1 MTEPAWIISTDLDA
15 SLLDGNYVWDG
26 AESALKLITEAGI
39 PLILNSSKTL
49 SEMHFYSQALGL
61 SAPLIA
67 ENGTVIAFPEA
78 MKWMPDSLD
87 FEDGYGVLRSS
98 MNRTK
103 ILKLAHGLRD
113 SKGYDFIGFDD
124 STAEELADRLGLEIE
139 PAKAALKRYGTE
151 PIVWKDSDAALIAFK
166 EALEA
171 EGITLIRGGHFHHLM
186 PVGASKGAAMQSI
199 REFYQKEHS
208 ELTWKT
214 LAIGDS
220 PNDVSM
226 LELADEAL
234 VIPNPNNGTLRLK
247 RADYTIA
254 DASGPAGWGDAVIK
268 LLNAFLCPI

>member
-98 MNRTK
+98 MNRAK
-103 ILKLAHGLRD
+103 ILELAHGLRD
-113 SKGYDFIGFDD
+113 SKGYDFIGFND
-124 STAEELADRLGLEIE
+124 STAEELAGRLGLEIE

-151 PIVWKDSDAALIAFK
+151 PIVWKDSNAALIAFK
-166 EALEA
+166 EALE
-171 EGITLIRGGHFHHLM
+171 EVGITLIRGGHFHHLM
-186 PVGASKGAAMQSI
+186 PVGASKGAAMQLI
-199 REFYQKEHS
+199 REFYQKEYS
-208 ELTWKT
+208 EFTWKT

-226 LELADEAL
+226 LELADEAI
-234 VIPNPNNGTLRLK
+234 VIPNPNNDTLRLE
-247 RADYTIA
+247 RSDYAIA

>member
-26 AESALKLITEAGI
+26 AEAALKLITEAGI

-49 SEMHFYSQALGL
+49 SEMHVYSQALGL
-61 SAPLIA
+61 STPLIA
-67 ENGTVIAFPEA
+67 ENGTVIAFPES
-78 MKWMPDSLD
+78 MKWMTDSLD

-98 MNRTK
+98 MNRAK
-103 ILKLAHGLRD
+103 ILELAHELRN
-113 SKGYDFIGFDD
+113 SKGYNFIGFND

-151 PIVWKDSDAALIAFK
+151 PIVWKDSNAALIAFK
-166 EALEA
+166 EALEDV
-171 EGITLIRGGHFHHLM
+171 GITLIRGGHFHHLM
-186 PVGASKGAAMQSI
+186 PAGASKGAAMQSI
-199 REFYQKEHS
+199 REFYGKEYS
-208 ELTWKT
+208 EFIWKT

-234 VIPNPNNGTLRLK
+234 VIPNPNNGILRLK
-247 RADYTIA
+247 RSNYTIA

>member
-15 SLLDGNYVWDG
+15 SLLDGNYVWNG
-26 AESALKLITEAGI
+26 AEAALKLITEAGI

-49 SEMHFYSQALGL
+49 SEMHVYSQALGL
-61 SAPLIA
+61 STPLIA
-67 ENGTVIAFPEA
+67 ENGTVIAFPES

-103 ILKLAHGLRD
+103 ILDLAHELRN
-113 SKGYDFIGFDD
+113 SKGYEFIGFND
-124 STAEELADRLGLEIE
+124 STAEELADKLGLEIE

-151 PIVWKDSDAALIAFK
+151 PIVWKDSNAALIAFK
-166 EALEA
+166 KALEDV
-171 EGITLIRGGHFHHLM
+171 GITLIRGGHFHHLM

-199 REFYQKEHS
+199 REFYGKEYS
-208 ELTWKT
+208 EFIWKT

-234 VIPNPNNGTLRLK
+234 VIPNPDNGILRLK
-247 RADYTIA
+247 RSNYTIA

>member
-1 MTEPAWIISTDLDA
+1 MTDPAWIISTDLDA

-26 AESALKLITEAGI
+26 AEAALKLISEAGI

-124 STAEELADRLGLEIE
+124 STAEELAGRLGLEIE

-151 PIVWKDSDAALIAFK
+151 PIVWKDIDAALIAFK

-208 ELTWKT
+208 EFTWKT

-247 RADYTIA
+247 RSDYTIA

>member
-1 MTEPAWIISTDLDA
+1 
-15 SLLDGNYVWDG
+15 
-26 AESALKLITEAGI
+26 
-39 PLILNSSKTL
+39 
-49 SEMHFYSQALGL
+49 MHVYSQALGL
-61 SAPLIA
+61 STPLIA
-67 ENGTVIAFPEA
+67 ENGTVIAFPES

-98 MNRTK
+98 MNRAK
-103 ILKLAHGLRD
+103 ILELAHELRN
-113 SKGYDFIGFDD
+113 SKGYNFIGFND

-151 PIVWKDSDAALIAFK
+151 PIVWKDSNAALIAFK
-166 EALEA
+166 EALEDV
-171 EGITLIRGGHFHHLM
+171 GITLIRGGHFHHLM
-186 PVGASKGAAMQSI
+186 PAGASKGAAMQSI
-199 REFYQKEHS
+199 REFYGKEYS
-208 ELTWKT
+208 EFIWKT

-234 VIPNPNNGTLRLK
+234 VIPNPNNGILRLK
-247 RADYTIA
+247 RSNYTIA

>member
-1 MTEPAWIISTDLDA
+1 MTDPAWIISTDLDA

-208 ELTWKT
+208 EFTWKT

-234 VIPNPNNGTLRLK
+234 VIPNPNNGTLRL
-247 RADYTIA
+247 RRSDYTIA